1 MRKLFSLFRLQNPE
15 TSVCSRVSHKEAV
28 EAFDVTIRYLDQ
40 QPSMDSV
47 QLMLLIKLRSS
58 AMTECL
64 KSMKQTNITDY
75 FIPNTDFHIY
85 VS

>member
-1 MRKLFSLFRLQNPE
+1 M
-15 TSVCSRVSHKEAV
+15 SHKEAV
-28 EAFDVTIRYLDQ
+28 EAFDVTIRYLEQ
-40 QPSMDSV
+40 QPSMNSV

-64 KSMKQTNITDY
+64 KSMKQTNITS
-75 FIPNTDFHIY
+75 PTLDFHIQYQY